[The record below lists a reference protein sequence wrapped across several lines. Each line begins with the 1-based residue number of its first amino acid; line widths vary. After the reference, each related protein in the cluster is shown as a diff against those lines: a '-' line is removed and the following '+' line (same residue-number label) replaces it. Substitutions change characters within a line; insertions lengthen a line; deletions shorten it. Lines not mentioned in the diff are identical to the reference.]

1 MFSDDGGYNWTKPFV
16 VTRIHMVSADVVHD
30 PQGNVVLTYDHKD
43 AIGGCRARV
52 SKDQGKTWESENY
65 ILAYEKIGTRTSS
78 IVLND
83 GRILTL
89 WAASV
94 PRKLVRGT
102 IWSPE

>member
-16 VTRIHMVSADVVHD
+16 VTRIHMVSADVVRD
-30 PQGNVVLTYDHKD
+30 PQGRVALTYDHKD

-52 SKDQGKTWESENY
+52 STDGGKTWEPENY
-65 ILAYEKIGTRTSS
+65 ILAYERIGTRTSS
-78 IVLND
+78 IVLKD

-89 WAASV
+89 WASSLH
-94 PRKLVRGT
+94 RELVRGT